1 EAVEAVALLEAGWE
15 QLRGRAGPAREEGP
29 DAPGI
34 MPEVLVLLSGHGQDD
49 LLGPARRLRRG
60 GGSFTMDG
68 PGVRSGGH
76 LCIPFPGKKK
86 DAKKAAGRI
95 PGTTSNTCNS
105 LGSAFFPAP
114 PRGGRGGLLGSFFP
128 TDHQPPT
135 TGHRFGTVGP
145 SSAILSRE
153 RGARRIRARTG
164 GETMM
169 RSLVIVAAILAA
181 VPARARGQEAIDPAK
196 MT

>member
-105 LGSAFFPAP
+105 LGSAFFRTGAP
-114 PRGGRGGLLGSFFP
+114 GRSGGRALRSCPDGRLPRGFVFPGSAARPLGTDRSRRVLGLEFNR
-128 TDHQPPT
+128 HY
-135 TGHRFGTVGP
+135 
-145 SSAILSRE
+145 
-153 RGARRIRARTG
+153 
-164 GETMM
+164 
-169 RSLVIVAAILAA
+169 
-181 VPARARGQEAIDPAK
+181 
-196 MT
+196 

>member
-76 LCIPFPGKKK
+76 LRIPFPGKKK

-105 LGSAFFPAP
+105 LGSAFSP
-114 PRGGRGGLLGSFFP
+114 PRPRGRLVSLP
-128 TDHQPPT
+128 A
-135 TGHRFGTVGP
+135 TGHRPPATRPLIRIGDEICATGRRGLHGCWEQSLVGAQI
-145 SSAILSRE
+145 SLLV
-153 RGARRIRARTG
+153 RIRRGPGVGSARP
-164 GETMM
+164 
-169 RSLVIVAAILAA
+169 R
-181 VPARARGQEAIDPAK
+181 PRR
-196 MT
+196 